1 MEYSQFNNIQRKE
14 PTNGSNTYLT
24 RAIKTNTNRMK
35 LLGYSIILA
44 CLRHRVTS
52 AADQS
57 LEFGHESGDSSMSMS
72 MSMTYHPSS
81 APFVN
86 ILSPTVPLVTLAP
99 LNTTPTIATT
109 KAPMAVPKTLDP
121 TVSTS
126 PIQPTIFPTTAPT
139 NVMMLSMMPLS
150 VKPTTL
156 APTIL
161 AVVQPTIKAPT
172 SLAPAGARPTH
183 SPIADGCIPHNISG
197 IPFADIRLLFAVESM
212 SPPVDFLDALSQGLL
227 AAVMEELPS
236 LCLAIERR
244 LLLPSDDLDKV
255 MNVKVTDVSLLDGS
269 TCVPSID
276 GAMCHVVES
285 TLRVHGKTV
294 EDAKVGS
301 IAVVAL
307 LRSKLEQ
314 GDLLLLGE
322 DILAIREYEVD
333 QLLVDQPIKDTHNG
347 AESSRG
353 MNSGAMMA
361 TIVVVSGLVCLSI
374 ALVLLHKRL
383 SQKQENEDEK
393 LDVAL
398 SQDKCNESYITTDI
412 VTAFS
417 TDA

>member
-1 MEYSQFNNIQRKE
+1 
-14 PTNGSNTYLT
+14 
-24 RAIKTNTNRMK
+24 
-35 LLGYSIILA
+35 
-44 CLRHRVTS
+44 
-52 AADQS
+52 
-57 LEFGHESGDSSMSMS
+57 
-72 MSMTYHPSS
+72 
-81 APFVN
+81 
-86 ILSPTVPLVTLAP
+86 
-99 LNTTPTIATT
+99 
-109 KAPMAVPKTLDP
+109 
-121 TVSTS
+121 
-126 PIQPTIFPTTAPT
+126 
-139 NVMMLSMMPLS
+139 MMLSTMPLS

-255 MNVKVTDVSLLDGS
+255 MSVKVTDVSLLDGS

-301 IAVVAL
+301 IAVGAL

-412 VTAFS
+412 VTTVS